1 MKKGI
6 LIPMIVML
14 VAVPGA
20 AYFMGYLPLSMGS
33 DVSAASEQGQV
44 DSHGEAIAY
53 SGSIYLPLNPP
64 FVVNFSHMGQLRYLQ
79 ISLELMYHDQA
90 LIDQA
95 TQEMPAIRNELILM
109 LSDQSY
115 EKLASLEGKQEL
127 REEMM
132 AAINAVVFGSQ
143 VAPGTGEIYITNFV
157 MQ

>member
-1 MKKGI
+1 
-6 LIPMIVML
+6 
-14 VAVPGA
+14 
-20 AYFMGYLPLSMGS
+20 
-33 DVSAASEQGQV
+33 
-44 DSHGEAIAY
+44 
-53 SGSIYLPLNPP
+53 
-64 FVVNFSHMGQLRYLQ
+64 
-79 ISLELMYHDQA
+79 MYHDQA